1 MFTFSRE
8 STTLSLKNIS
18 SQALVVPAFN
28 LSTQEAEVSKQS
40 GLYKETLSSKQNKTK
55 QNKKQKEYQLCNSLS
70 QLEDCTEVKTQVEP
84 FGFVVMFHFQDP
96 LFFSLFSLTS
106 KLFSFSLRTQLFI
119 ISIIYYSSARDRSS
133 SLEHVRVSQTP
144 PQFANTDYNH

>member
-55 QNKKQKEYQLCNSLS
+55 QNKKQKEY
-70 QLEDCTEVKTQVEP
+70 
-84 FGFVVMFHFQDP
+84 
-96 LFFSLFSLTS
+96 
-106 KLFSFSLRTQLFI
+106 
-119 ISIIYYSSARDRSS
+119 
-133 SLEHVRVSQTP
+133 
-144 PQFANTDYNH
+144 